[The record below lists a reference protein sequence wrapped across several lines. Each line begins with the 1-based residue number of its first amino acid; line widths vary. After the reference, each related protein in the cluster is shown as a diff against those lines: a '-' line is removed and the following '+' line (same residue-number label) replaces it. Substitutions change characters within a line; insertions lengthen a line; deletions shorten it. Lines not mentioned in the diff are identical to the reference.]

1 MLIPLLGL
9 AYAGTVLYQVFVV
22 QGVSLDTLYAY
33 HPMCASLF
41 IVFATLGMGAAQ
53 SIRGSIAQ
61 SRASKE
67 PYVTRHALLN
77 WLALFSLLGAGAT
90 IYLVRLM
97 HMGLYPNYGRPGNE
111 GREVA
116 LRCSWVGSMD

>member
-1 MLIPLLGL
+1 MLVPALAL

-33 HPMCASLF
+33 HPICASLF

-53 SIRGSIAQ
+53 SIRGSISQ

-77 WLALFSLLGAGAT
+77 WLALFSLIGAGAT
-90 IYLVRLM
+90 IYLVRQTWRTWKRILTM
-97 HMGLYPNYGRPGNE
+97 AAWQQR
-111 GREVA
+111 
-116 LRCSWVGSMD
+116 